1 MHNEMTQKILK
12 YIVFGL
18 MILAINAC
26 NIQPL
31 VQKQENKAVP
41 DAYTVDSTQDSTNSA
56 DIKWKDFFSDP
67 YLIALIDTALS
78 RNQELN
84 IMLQEI
90 NISNNEVRARKGEYL
105 PFVGLSGGSGLDKV
119 GRYTRNGALEAN
131 NEIRPGQEFPEP
143 LTDFI
148 FGAQASWEVD
158 IWKKLRN
165 AKKSAVF
172 EYLASV
178 EGKNFMVTHLISEI
192 ADAYYELL
200 ALDNQLA
207 VLKQNIQIQTN
218 ALEIVKLQKAAA
230 KVTELAVRKFEAE
243 VYKNRGRQFY
253 IEQQM
258 VETENRINFLM
269 GRFPQPVQRST
280 SNIIDLK
287 PLAISSGLPSQLLAN
302 RPDIRRAEMEL
313 EASKLNVK
321 AVKAEFYPSLKIT
334 SNLGYQA
341 FNPKFLLS
349 TPESIIYG
357 LAGELLAPLV
367 NRNAIKAHFYTAN
380 SKQVQ
385 AAFEYEKTILNAYI
399 EVANQLSKIN
409 NLEKSYDFMAKQVEA
424 LNQSISISNDLFASA
439 RADYMEIL
447 MTQRD
452 ALDAKFELIET
463 KKMQLNAR
471 VSIYKALGGG
481 WK

>member
-1 MHNEMTQKILK
+1 MTLKILK
-12 YIVFGL
+12 YIALGL

-31 VQKQENKAVP
+31 VQKQENIAVP
-41 DAYTVDSTQDSTNSA
+41 DAYSAYSTQDSTNSA

-67 YLIALIDTALS
+67 YLIALIDTALG

-105 PFVGLSGGSGLDKV
+105 PFVGVTGGSGLDKV

-143 LTDFI
+143 LPDFI

-165 AKKSAVF
+165 SKKSAVF

-178 EGKNFMVTHLISEI
+178 EGKNFMMTHLISEI
-192 ADAYYELL
+192 AQSYYELL

-253 IEQQM
+253 IEQQI

-321 AVKAEFYPSLKIT
+321 AAKAEFYPSLKIT

-341 FNPKFLLS
+341 FNPKFLVS
-349 TPESIIYG
+349 TPESMIYG

-380 SKQVQ
+380 AKQVQ

-409 NLEKSYDFMAKQVEA
+409 NLEKSYDFMAKQVDA

-471 VSIYKALGGG
+471 VSVYKSLGGG
-481 WK
+481 WQ